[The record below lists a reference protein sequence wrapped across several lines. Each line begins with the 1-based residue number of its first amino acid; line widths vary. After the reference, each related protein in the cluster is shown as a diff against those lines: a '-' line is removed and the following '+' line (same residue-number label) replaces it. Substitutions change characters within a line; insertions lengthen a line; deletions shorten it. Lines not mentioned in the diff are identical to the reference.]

1 MGSYGD
7 HKGTQSRMPT
17 FAWTLGGNGA
27 LVPAEAPCARPSSGF
42 DQGEGQV
49 HAAPTHLTKG
59 CHWSL
64 EGHYQP
70 QGADITM
77 EDFSVFLDMRRCQK
91 WAHKISSNYLK
102 ACSSSFPRAQR
113 ASLLHPEL
121 CSGGGCGLAA
131 VVAHDWIHG
140 EAHGQHQTAVRR
152 PKTYL
157 FLKSLPE
164 NFYLLL

>member
-91 WAHKISSNYLK
+91 WAHKILWKYLTLWRPGLPD
-102 ACSSSFPRAQR
+102 FPEHRGPPSWSPPCAPLRGCCGSVAAAARVLFHVEADGKRQTSHR
-113 ASLLHPEL
+113 QGGDFKGNHPK
-121 CSGGGCGLAA
+121 
-131 VVAHDWIHG
+131 WI
-140 EAHGQHQTAVRR
+140 
-152 PKTYL
+152 K
-157 FLKSLPE
+157 
-164 NFYLLL
+164 

>member
-113 ASLLHPEL
+113 ASRLVSTLSSTQAVL
-121 CSGGGCGLAA
+121 RVCSFSGSCFTPCRGWWQVPDFSSHLE
-131 VVAHDWIHG
+131 HN
-140 EAHGQHQTAVRR
+140 
-152 PKTYL
+152 K
-157 FLKSLPE
+157 
-164 NFYLLL
+164 